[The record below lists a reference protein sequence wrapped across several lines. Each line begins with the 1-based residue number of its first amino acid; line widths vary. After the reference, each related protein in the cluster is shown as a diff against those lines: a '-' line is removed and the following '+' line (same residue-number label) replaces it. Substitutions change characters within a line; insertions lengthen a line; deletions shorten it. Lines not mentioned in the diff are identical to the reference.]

1 MNSNDAVALHSRRD
15 GFPRSAAASGT
26 RPSEPAHHP
35 FIWLVYASTR
45 GSCAEPESW
54 WRGIYSRGIGFD
66 GHAMSRAG
74 LAAQFTLNL
83 HQSLGP

>member
-1 MNSNDAVALHSRRD
+1 MTRLPSTADATV
-15 GFPRSAAASGT
+15 FPEAPLLLAPDRANL
-26 RPSEPAHHP
+26 RIIP

-45 GSCAEPESW
+45 GSCAERESW

-74 LAAQFTLNL
+74 LAAQFRLNL